1 MNGERVFNSNQ
12 NDSLGLTKV
21 IKRRFEKV
29 NEASSAFP
37 VIEQTYLFFHA
48 PGYERMESCCQFYER

>member
-1 MNGERVFNSNQ
+1 M
-12 NDSLGLTKV
+12 

-37 VIEQTYLFFHA
+37 VIEQTSFFRA

>member
-1 MNGERVFNSNQ
+1 M
-12 NDSLGLTKV
+12 

-37 VIEQTYLFFHA
+37 VIEQTYRFFHA